1 MYPSIPKIFFLK
13 HNESTLVTQ
22 DLRKV
27 IVVLKIQAIKH
38 LDIFFFFFLL
48 SSYLNGT
55 FYNIFS
61 LITFF

>member
-38 LDIFFFFFLL
+38 LDIFFFLL